1 VRSIVRVRAH
11 GHQPRIGPGSSWEN
25 AVEEAFDSLIEAK
38 GAIEVLR
45 KTYNTPRSNS
55 SIGRKAPAAYTASL
69 SWMSRS
75 ARYISS
81 TVLLGSLLALAALSG
96 TTRSAAAESGSADLA
111 RTQEVQVPFSLRASG
126 RIRAHLTKASFV
138 AAEARKVK
146 LVYSFAPASR
156 HFSYQLLMN
165 TGAKWVK
172 LRAVARTGRFAGS
185 NTKTLKAIFGSRFV
199 AAGRYRLELSADA
212 NRVRLAFE
220 VVSIASLPTKPAK
233 TVKLIF
239 IHHSTGEN
247 WLADGNGN
255 LGIALKKNNY
265 FVSDTN
271 YGWGPDGIGDR
282 TDTGQW
288 WLWFRGSSSSTY
300 MHALYNEFGQHSSYT
315 RLSNDPDTSRENE
328 IIMFKSCFPNSAI
341 SGKPSD
347 AAKTGSNPL
356 RGQGAGSSMTVANVK
371 GIYNDI
377 LPYFAAHQDKL
388 FVLVVTPPLA
398 QNATDTTQAAN
409 ARAVANW
416 LINEWLVNYQHKNVA
431 VFDFYNVLTS
441 NGGSPDKNDLGE
453 SSGNHHRWWN
463 GHVQNSQTVSS
474 NFLAYPTGDSHPSS
488 AGNRKATGEFVPLL
502 NYYYQRWVDSTN

>member
-1 VRSIVRVRAH
+1 
-11 GHQPRIGPGSSWEN
+11 
-25 AVEEAFDSLIEAK
+25 
-38 GAIEVLR
+38 
-45 KTYNTPRSNS
+45 
-55 SIGRKAPAAYTASL
+55 
-69 SWMSRS
+69 MSRMS
-75 ARYISS
+75 RPARFIYSV
-81 TVLLGSLLALAALSG
+81 VLFGGLIALTALSG
-96 TTRSAAAESGSADLA
+96 TARSAEAGSGSANLTLTEA
-111 RTQEVQVPFSLRASG
+111 AQVPSALRASG
-126 RIRAHLTKASFV
+126 KIRAHLTKASFS
-138 AAEARKVK
+138 AAEAREVK

-165 TGAKWVK
+165 TGAIWVK
-172 LRAVARTGRFAGS
+172 VRAVTHTGRFAGS
-185 NTKTLKAIFGSRFV
+185 NTKTLKAVFGSKPV
-199 AAGRYRLELSADA
+199 AVGRYRLELSADV
-212 NRVRLAFE
+212 NRVRLAFK
-220 VVSIASLPTKPAK
+220 VVATAALPTKPVK

-239 IHHSTGEN
+239 IHHSTGQN

-255 LGIALKKNNY
+255 LGIELKNNNY

-315 RLSNDPDTSRENE
+315 RLSSDPDTNSENA

-377 LPYFAAHQDKL
+377 LTYFAAHQEKL
-388 FVLVVTPPLA
+388 FVLIVTPPLA
-398 QNATDTTQAAN
+398 QSATDTIQAAN

-416 LINEWLVNYQHKNVA
+416 LVNKWRENYPHKNVA

-441 NGGSPDKNDLGE
+441 NGGSFDTNDLGG

-463 GHVQNSQTVSS
+463 GHVQHSQTASS

-502 NYYYQRWVDSTN
+502 NYYYQRWASSTS